1 MDFAQLQRAIQQNT
15 KATTDLAGYDED
27 LARANALRDGP
38 GAKPDSYGQTSPLS
52 ILASVVNKS
61 KGRKD
66 AGELGPLRKAARA
79 SQASSTANL
88 EGDKLRQAM
97 LAEQQGTEAHTL
109 KQTLGQGNLD
119 QQAQDLASNDA
130 EADTWVSADGKTKI
144 AVVYDQN
151 NKPVLP
157 NGQPVPEGFT
167 PEGYSSG
174 YATRGKALSHNNLL
188 KITEDSNQVRKVGA
202 TANRFKGKYAQL
214 GGLPTETLNNML
226 STASRADLLK
236 YASGELDAEA
246 KEAAMWWAD
255 WKMQYELIQR
265 HAIFGATLTNNEMSS
280 WKDAVGLLKGMDP
293 IEAEKRVK
301 KLFRDLNEDLGN
313 SASSARLLSN
323 GRPNEL
329 AALDETLG
337 SAGFTHDGK
346 RYTFNYAPEA
356 DATTPE
362 EELTPPP
369 QMQPELQTYYN
380 TLGPEDMKGLAQ
392 LPQEQQTQILMQM
405 MEQSVQAP
413 VEAPVEASVGNP
425 SVLPKTRGGRYGS

>member
-38 GAKPDSYGQTSPLS
+38 GAKTDSYGQTSPLS

-66 AGELGPLRKAARA
+66 ANALGPLRKTARA

-188 KITEDSNQVRKVGA
+188 KITEDSNQVRRSGQRLIDSRVSM
-202 TANRFKGKYAQL
+202 
-214 GGLPTETLNNML
+214 LNWVDYL
-226 STASRADLLK
+226 RK
-236 YASGELDAEA
+236 
-246 KEAAMWWAD
+246 
-255 WKMQYELIQR
+255 
-265 HAIFGATLTNNEMSS
+265 
-280 WKDAVGLLKGMDP
+280 P
-293 IEAEKRVK
+293 
-301 KLFRDLNEDLGN
+301 
-313 SASSARLLSN
+313 
-323 GRPNEL
+323 
-329 AALDETLG
+329 
-337 SAGFTHDGK
+337 
-346 RYTFNYAPEA
+346 
-356 DATTPE
+356 
-362 EELTPPP
+362 
-369 QMQPELQTYYN
+369 
-380 TLGPEDMKGLAQ
+380 
-392 LPQEQQTQILMQM
+392 
-405 MEQSVQAP
+405 
-413 VEAPVEASVGNP
+413 
-425 SVLPKTRGGRYGS
+425 